1 MGDLI
6 TVTCVTNG
14 STVQAWTSSITSPS
28 PPFVSVIGDTIGLVY
43 NSMAVLVVHLRAADV
58 TLRSMRST
66 LKLSVTMSA
75 KFVGVVVQCADNT
88 QGLTGVRVGSLLFKQ
103 FTGKAKV

>member
-1 MGDLI
+1 M
-6 TVTCVTNG
+6 
-14 STVQAWTSSITSPS
+14 
-28 PPFVSVIGDTIGLVY
+28 IGDTIGLVN
-43 NSMAVLVVHLRAADV
+43 NSMAILVVYLRAADV
-58 TLRSMRST
+58 SLRFMRST
-66 LKLSVTMSA
+66 LSVTMSA